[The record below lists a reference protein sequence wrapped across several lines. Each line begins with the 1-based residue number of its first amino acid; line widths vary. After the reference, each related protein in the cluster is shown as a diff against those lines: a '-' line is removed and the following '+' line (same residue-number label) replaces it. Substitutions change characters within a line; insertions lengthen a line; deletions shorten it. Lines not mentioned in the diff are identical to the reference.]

1 MNEIVNKLLLTGDR
15 FLPEKHL
22 KQPGFTYDTCELFTK
37 IKERIKNLKTQEIQY
52 TFINTNLHS
61 E

>member
-1 MNEIVNKLLLTGDR
+1 MNEIVNKLLLKA
-15 FLPEKHL
+15 EKHL
-22 KQPGFTYDTCELFTK
+22 KQPGSTYDTCGLFTK
-37 IKERIKNLKTQEIQY
+37 IKERIKNLKKQKTQC